1 MCHTLPVLFSRSSSS
16 ISAVIFPSARSSG
29 VHNTK
34 LTAVAAD
41 EYTAKFTASF
51 TSPRTRVAPNALAFP
66 RIGASHTPG
75 TATRAGFGFGFG
87 FGFGIVL
94 VLVLVVSAALPARIT
109 RRPSDVI
116 DAPSSPSFPI
126 ARGRPLENARPV
138 PRARIFAVPPRR
150 ASLVVVVVVVVFT
163 ARGAVDIVDIVDIT
177 VVDIALARL
186 LLLLARA
193 RRPLR
198 LAPTR
203 DATSRDP
210 RGLDRESRLAVGRH
224 SGASHDSRSVAPR
237 GTTRDRIHPIQE
249 NKKKSEGVSR
259 THRNDR
265 APSTVTWNA

>member
-75 TATRAGFGFGFG
+75 TATRAGFGFGFR
-87 FGFGIVL
+87 FGIGIVL

-150 ASLVVVVVVVVFT
+150 ASLVVVVVVFT

-177 VVDIALARL
+177 VAPIARARL

-210 RGLDRESRLAVGRH
+210 RESGLDRESRLAVGRH

-237 GTTRDRIHPIQE
+237 GTTPDRIHPIQE
-249 NKKKSEGVSR
+249 HKKKK
-259 THRNDR
+259 R
-265 APSTVTWNA
+265 AWGSLALIGTTARRPP

>member
-87 FGFGIVL
+87 FGFVL
-94 VLVLVVSAALPARIT
+94 VLLVVVSAALPARIT
-109 RRPSDVI
+109 RRPSDVT

-126 ARGRPLENARPV
+126 ARGRTLENARPV

-150 ASLVVVVVVVVFT
+150 ASVVVVVVVFT

-177 VVDIALARL
+177 VVDIARARL

-203 DATSRDP
+203 GATSRDP
-210 RGLDRESRLAVGRH
+210 RESGLGRESRLAVGRH

-249 NKKKSEGVSR
+249 NKKKSVGVSR